1 MFICQSLIVVKN
13 ATFNGSKIVKIDG
26 EQDGDPKMQI
36 TKKRLKEIIAEE
48 MNKLNESSGF
58 GRHMAGETDR
68 MAAGYYQR
76 MIFSLATS
84 FNVLLNPKS
93 GVPADQVA
101 NDIRKAVEDLRGADP
116 MNYES
121 NIKEA
126 FEMSLRKGF
135 MQESKKSN

>member
-1 MFICQSLIVVKN
+1 
-13 ATFNGSKIVKIDG
+13 
-26 EQDGDPKMQI
+26 MQI

-48 MNKLNESSGF
+48 INKLNESSGF

-68 MAAGYYQR
+68 MAGSYYER